1 MAPGDGALPAEEA
14 RNYRP
19 SVVIL
24 GEGNEVERIT

>member
-1 MAPGDGALPAEEA
+1 MAPGDGDLPAGGA

-24 GEGNEVERIT
+24 GDGNEVERIT